1 MPLGDRI
8 LCRETGFPFP
18 AWLLMQVGTEGE
30 GQGPPAVS
38 QQLQHHHRLPLL
50 PEHFSPLLQ
59 SKGTFINGINAAD
72 LLGARLPAEAAQ
84 GKKRHQMTNGKVVQG
99 GEGTGLCADKAVLPK
114 PLCSERSLPNLSL
127 NLSHK
132 QAQVSSGLPKP
143 KISTPGL
150 IKLH

>member
-50 PEHFSPLLQ
+50 PEHLSPLLQ

-84 GKKRHQMTNGKVVQG
+84 GKKKTSNDKWQSCPGRG
-99 GEGTGLCADKAVLPK
+99 GHRAACRQS
-114 PLCSERSLPNLSL
+114 CSP
-127 NLSHK
+127 
-132 QAQVSSGLPKP
+132 
-143 KISTPGL
+143 
-150 IKLH
+150 